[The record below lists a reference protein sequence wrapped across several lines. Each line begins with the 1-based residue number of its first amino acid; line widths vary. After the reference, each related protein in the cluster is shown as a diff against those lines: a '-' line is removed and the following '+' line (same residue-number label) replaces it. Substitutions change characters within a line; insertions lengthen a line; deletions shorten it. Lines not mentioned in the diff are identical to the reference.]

1 MSTSA
6 HAKRLDVD
14 QIDQIVVGLAMFTQ
28 TTATERKEIA
38 AAMEARLLPA
48 DESDERFEVRWAEL
62 GQPLSALKQL
72 EAAIPPVRRPSE
84 RKNLLG

>member
-1 MSTSA
+1 MSNSP
-6 HAKRLDVD
+6 HARRLDVD

-28 TTATERKEIA
+28 TTSTERKEIA
-38 AAMEARLLPA
+38 AAMETRLLPA
-48 DESDERFEVRWAEL
+48 DESDESFEERWAAL
-62 GQPLSALKQL
+62 GQLRSALKKL